1 MKKVLFIIICCFL
14 AIACN
19 QGKELY
25 TTTSEI
31 MQSQG
36 CEKAIDGYK
45 EIIKKYPF
53 SSYAHRATTDL
64 KMCEDK
70 IQKQKEEARL
80 QLFSGYQNIKF
91 GMSKEQVK
99 QLFSGRLIENR
110 KKYLEYIKD
119 KAEITF
125 WFFDNALY
133 EIEVKPNARKQR
145 IGHGP
150 ATRDMQNTIN
160 ALALKYGNYEQI
172 PNMVSVMGFVEQP
185 LEYYKWSF
193 KDKEIIL
200 TYWDLGGWFG
210 DIRSYGSAEWQTL
223 TIKYR
228 DLGIK
233 RKKQEAEAAQEL
245 QDQTQA
251 AQQKMQELGE
261 LI

>member
-70 IQKQKEEARL
+70 IQRQKEEARL

-91 GMSKEQVK
+91 GMDKAQVK
-99 QLFSGRLIENR
+99 KLFDGKLIQNR
-110 KKYLEYIKD
+110 EKYLVYVKD
-119 KAEITF
+119 RAEITF
-125 WFFDNALY
+125 WFFHNAL
-133 EIEVKPNARKQR
+133 EQIDVEPNARKPQR
-145 IGHGP
+145 GP
-150 ATRDMQNTIN
+150 RSALEDIQNT
-160 ALALKYGNYEQI
+160 LAVLILKYGEYEEK
-172 PNMVSVMGFVEQP
+172 PNMVSVIGGYIEVP
-185 LEYYKWSF
+185 IKYYRWGF
-193 KDKEIIL
+193 KDKEVVF
-200 TYWDLGGWFG
+200 TYWDYATKLSFINIEGYQSVK
-210 DIRSYGSAEWQTL
+210 IQ
-223 TIKYR
+223 YR
-228 DLGIK
+228 DLGLK
-233 RKKQEAEAAQEL
+233 RQKQEAEAAQEL
-245 QDQTQA
+245 QAQTQA
-251 AQQKMQELGE
+251 VQQKMQELGE

>member
-14 AIACN
+14 SIACN

-70 IQKQKEEARL
+70 IQRQKEEARL

-91 GMSKEQVK
+91 GMDKAQVK
-99 QLFSGRLIENR
+99 KLFDGKLIQNR
-110 KKYLEYIKD
+110 EKYLVYVKD
-119 KAEITF
+119 RAEITF
-125 WFFDNALY
+125 WFFHNAL
-133 EIEVKPNARKQR
+133 EQIDVEPNARKPQR
-145 IGHGP
+145 GP
-150 ATRDMQNTIN
+150 RSALEDIQNT
-160 ALALKYGNYEQI
+160 LAVLILKYGEYEEK
-172 PNMVSVMGFVEQP
+172 PNMVSVIGGYIEVP
-185 LEYYKWSF
+185 IKYYRWGF
-193 KDKEIIL
+193 KDKEVVF
-200 TYWDLGGWFG
+200 TYWDYATKLSFINIEGYQSVK
-210 DIRSYGSAEWQTL
+210 IQ
-223 TIKYR
+223 YR
-228 DLGIK
+228 DLGLK
-233 RKKQEAEAAQEL
+233 RQKQEAEAAQEL
-245 QDQTQA
+245 QAQTHA
-251 AQQKMQELGE
+251 VQQKMQELGE

>member
-70 IQKQKEEARL
+70 IQRQKEEARL
-80 QLFSGYQNIKF
+80 QLCSGYQNIKF
-91 GMSKEQVK
+91 GMDKAQVK
-99 QLFSGRLIENR
+99 KLFDGKLIQNR
-110 KKYLEYIKD
+110 EKYLVYVKD
-119 KAEITF
+119 RAEITF
-125 WFFDNALY
+125 WFFHNAL
-133 EIEVKPNARKQR
+133 EQIDVEPNARKPQR
-145 IGHGP
+145 GP
-150 ATRDMQNTIN
+150 RSALEDIQNT
-160 ALALKYGNYEQI
+160 LAVLILKYGEYEEK
-172 PNMVSVMGFVEQP
+172 PNMVSVIGGYIEVP
-185 LEYYKWSF
+185 IKYYRWGF
-193 KDKEIIL
+193 KDKEVVF
-200 TYWDLGGWFG
+200 TYWDYATKLSFINIEGYQSVK
-210 DIRSYGSAEWQTL
+210 IQ
-223 TIKYR
+223 YR
-228 DLGIK
+228 DLGLK
-233 RKKQEAEAAQEL
+233 RQKQEAEAAQEL
-245 QDQTQA
+245 QAQTQA
-251 AQQKMQELGE
+251 VQQKMQELGE

>member
-70 IQKQKEEARL
+70 IQRQKEEAHL

-91 GMSKEQVK
+91 GMDKAQVK
-99 QLFSGRLIENR
+99 KLFDGKLIQNR
-110 KKYLEYIKD
+110 EKYLVYVKD
-119 KAEITF
+119 RAEITF
-125 WFFDNALY
+125 WFFHNAL
-133 EIEVKPNARKQR
+133 EQIDVEPNARKPQR
-145 IGHGP
+145 GP
-150 ATRDMQNTIN
+150 RSALEDIQNT
-160 ALALKYGNYEQI
+160 LAVLILKYGEYEEK
-172 PNMVSVMGFVEQP
+172 PNMVSVIGGYIEVP
-185 LEYYKWSF
+185 IKYYRWGF
-193 KDKEIIL
+193 KDKEVVF
-200 TYWDLGGWFG
+200 TYWDYATKLSFINIEGYQSVK
-210 DIRSYGSAEWQTL
+210 IQ
-223 TIKYR
+223 YR
-228 DLGIK
+228 DLGLK
-233 RKKQEAEAAQEL
+233 RQKQEAEAAQEL
-245 QDQTQA
+245 QAQTQA
-251 AQQKMQELGE
+251 VQQKMQELGE

>member
-70 IQKQKEEARL
+70 IQRQKEEARL

-91 GMSKEQVK
+91 GMDKAQVK
-99 QLFSGRLIENR
+99 KLFDGKLIQNR
-110 KKYLEYIKD
+110 EKYLVYVKD
-119 KAEITF
+119 RAEITF
-125 WFFDNALY
+125 WFFHNAL
-133 EIEVKPNARKQR
+133 EQIDVEPNARKPQR
-145 IGHGP
+145 GP
-150 ATRDMQNTIN
+150 RSALEDIQNT
-160 ALALKYGNYEQI
+160 LAVLILKYGEYEEK
-172 PNMVSVMGFVEQP
+172 PNMVSVIGGYIEVP
-185 LEYYKWSF
+185 IKYYRWGF
-193 KDKEIIL
+193 KDKEVVF
-200 TYWDLGGWFG
+200 TYWDYATKLSFINIEGYQ
-210 DIRSYGSAEWQTL
+210 SVK
-223 TIKYR
+223 IKYR
-228 DLGIK
+228 DLGLK
-233 RKKQEAEAAQEL
+233 RQKQEEEAAQEL
-245 QDQTQA
+245 QAQTQA
-251 AQQKMQELGE
+251 VQQKMQELGE